1 MSNSS
6 LARRILVLRKSGQ
19 KDTHKNTKT
28 QTRLSSKDVIY
39 TVVVCVICEKL
50 RYKVFSDE

>member
-19 KDTHKNTKT
+19 KDTQKHKKT
-28 QTRLSSKDVIY
+28 DTTREVNESSRLSSKDVIY
-39 TVVVCVICEKL
+39 TVVCYL
-50 RYKVFSDE
+50 